1 MALVV
6 TLILAGILLLLAELL
21 IIPGVGVA
29 GFLGLASLAGSCW
42 LAFAHFG
49 NLTGGIV
56 TLVAALVVVAIVM
69 YALRG
74 KTWKKA
80 ALSEAIDSSA
90 LSKESESLR
99 IGDKGVTVTRL
110 SPSGNA
116 TFGELTCEVKS
127 LDNIIEAGAEV
138 EIALIEDNKIFV
150 KPYKTVQ

>member
-1 MALVV
+1 M
-6 TLILAGILLLLAELL
+6 
-21 IIPGVGVA
+21 
-29 GFLGLASLAGSCW
+29 
-42 LAFAHFG
+42 
-49 NLTGGIV
+49 
-56 TLVAALVVVAIVM
+56 VAALVVVAIVM